1 LCDGEHG
8 QAGSQPR
15 ISPPPD
21 VLVQSVEHR
30 RREVEDPVI
39 VTDHGQSAHRD
50 VEPEGLGDV
59 VSLVVEVRLVNNL
72 GDPPQN
78 RIGQLVPVQ
87 HRFER
92 AVSGVVA
99 ELRPAHVEPSRLRSS
114 VPNQKRTRTRP
125 PGRGT
130 A

>member
-1 LCDGEHG
+1 M
-8 QAGSQPR
+8 
-15 ISPPPD
+15 
-21 VLVQSVEHR
+21 
-30 RREVEDPVI
+30 I

-114 VPNQKRTRTRP
+114 VPNQKRTELGLRVEEPPDQPCARGPVDVDARP
-125 PGRGT
+125 R
-130 A
+130 